1 MTENH
6 ADEHHAEMMRGVLAL
21 LHKLPP
27 RPQIT
32 FRGYVDRTVDRVRVV
47 GSPALT
53 STSHSLE
60 IATNNLARPEVAI
73 IVGANGRDLTPVLA
87 AAPGFNLQ
95 EVTYLPNSY
104 FLQHVAHEYNGVTIQ
119 VYEEI
124 VLNTQSAGFT
134 IAHPLH
140 TWDPVLAV
148 LDPALCTARQRPLTI
163 PEGSSDRFLEPIH

>member
-1 MTENH
+1 MTENY
-6 ADEHHAEMMRGVLAL
+6 ADKTRGLLEVLN
-21 LHKLPP
+21 KLPP
-27 RPQIT
+27 KPQIT

-53 STSHSLE
+53 ATTHSL
-60 IATNNLARPEVAI
+60 
-73 IVGANGRDLTPVLA
+73 DLTPILQG
-87 AAPGFNLQ
+87 APNFNLQ

-124 VLNTQSAGFT
+124 VLNSDSAGFT
-134 IAHPLH
+134 IAHPLR

-148 LDPALCTARQRPLTI
+148 LDPALRAARERPLPM

>member
-1 MTENH
+1 MTENY
-6 ADEHHAEMMRGVLAL
+6 ADKTRGLLEVLN
-21 LHKLPP
+21 KLPP
-27 RPQIT
+27 KPQIT

-53 STSHSLE
+53 ATTHSLE

-73 IVGANGRDLTPVLA
+73 VVGANGRDLTPILQG
-87 AAPGFNLQ
+87 APNFNLQ
-95 EVTYLPNSY
+95 EVT
-104 FLQHVAHEYNGVTIQ
+104 YNGVTIQ

-124 VLNTQSAGFT
+124 VLNSDSAGFT
-134 IAHPLH
+134 IAHPLR

-148 LDPALCTARQRPLTI
+148 LDPALRAARERPLPM

>member
-1 MTENH
+1 MTENY
-6 ADEHHAEMMRGVLAL
+6 ADKTRGLLEVLN
-21 LHKLPP
+21 KLPAK
-27 RPQIT
+27 PQIT

-53 STSHSLE
+53 ATSHSLE

-73 IVGANGRDLTPVLA
+73 VVGANGRDLTPILQG
-87 AAPGFNLQ
+87 APNFNLQ

-124 VLNTQSAGFT
+124 VLNSQPAGFT
-134 IAHPLH
+134 IAHPLR

-148 LDPALCTARQRPLTI
+148 LDPALRAARERPLPM

>member
-1 MTENH
+1 MTDNH
-6 ADEHHAEMMRGVLAL
+6 AEHMRGL
-21 LHKLPP
+21 LELLNKLPP

-32 FRGYVDRTVDRVRVV
+32 FRGYVDRTVDRMRVV

-73 IVGANGRDLTPVLA
+73 VVGTNGRDLTPILA
-87 AAPGFNLQ
+87 AAPGFNNQ

-124 VLNTQSAGFT
+124 VLNSDSAGFT
-134 IAHPLH
+134 IAHRLLS
-140 TWDPVLAV
+140 WDPVLAV
-148 LDPALCTARQRPLTI
+148 LDPALRAARERPLPM
-163 PEGSSDRFLEPIH
+163 PEGSSDRFLEPIR

>member
-1 MTENH
+1 MTDNH
-6 ADEHHAEMMRGVLAL
+6 AEHMRGL
-21 LHKLPP
+21 LELLNKLPP

-60 IATNNLARPEVAI
+60 TATNNLARPEVAI
-73 IVGANGRDLTPVLA
+73 VVGANGRDLTPIYAVD
-87 AAPGFNLQ
+87 PDFNLQ

-124 VLNTQSAGFT
+124 VLNSDSAGFT
-134 IAHPLH
+134 IAHRLLS
-140 TWDPVLAV
+140 WDPVLAV
-148 LDPALCTARQRPLTI
+148 LDPALRAARERPLSM
-163 PEGSSDRFLEPIH
+163 PEGASDRFLEPIR

>member
-1 MTENH
+1 MTENY
-6 ADEHHAEMMRGVLAL
+6 ADKTRGLLAL
-21 LHKLPP
+21 LNKLPP
-27 RPQIT
+27 KPQIT

-53 STSHSLE
+53 ATTHSLE

-73 IVGANGRDLTPVLA
+73 VVGANGRDLTPILQG
-87 AAPGFNLQ
+87 APNFNLQ

-124 VLNTQSAGFT
+124 VLNRDSAGFT

-148 LDPALCTARQRPLTI
+148 LDPALRTARQRPLPM

>member
-1 MTENH
+1 MTENY
-6 ADEHHAEMMRGVLAL
+6 ADKTRGLLEVLN
-21 LHKLPP
+21 KLPP
-27 RPQIT
+27 KPQIT
-32 FRGYVDRTVDRVRVV
+32 FRGYVDCTVDRVRVV

-53 STSHSLE
+53 ATTHSLE

-73 IVGANGRDLTPVLA
+73 VVGANGRDLTPILQG
-87 AAPGFNLQ
+87 APNFNLQ

-124 VLNTQSAGFT
+124 VLNSQSAGFT

-148 LDPALCTARQRPLTI
+148 LDPALRAARERPLPM

>member
-6 ADEHHAEMMRGVLAL
+6 SDKARGLLAAL
-21 LHKLPP
+21 NMVPAK
-27 RPQIT
+27 PQIT

-53 STSHSLE
+53 ATTHSLE

-73 IVGANGRDLTPVLA
+73 VVGANGRDISPILEASPN
-87 AAPGFNLQ
+87 FNLQ

-124 VLNTQSAGFT
+124 VLNSDSAGFT
-134 IAHPLH
+134 IAHRLLS
-140 TWDPVLAV
+140 WDPVLAV
-148 LDPALCTARQRPLTI
+148 LDPALRAARERPLPM

>member
-1 MTENH
+1 MTDNH
-6 ADEHHAEMMRGVLAL
+6 AEHMRGLLAL
-21 LHKLPP
+21 LNKLPP

-32 FRGYVDRTVDRVRVV
+32 FRGYVDRTVDRMRVV

-73 IVGANGRDLTPVLA
+73 VVGTNGRDLTPILA
-87 AAPGFNLQ
+87 AAPGFNNQ

-124 VLNTQSAGFT
+124 VLNSDSAGFT
-134 IAHPLH
+134 IAHRLLS
-140 TWDPVLAV
+140 WDPVLAV
-148 LDPALCTARQRPLTI
+148 LDPALRAARERPLPM
-163 PEGSSDRFLEPIH
+163 PEGSSDRFLEPIR

>member
-1 MTENH
+1 MTDNH
-6 ADEHHAEMMRGVLAL
+6 AEHMRGLLAL
-21 LHKLPP
+21 LNKLPP

-32 FRGYVDRTVDRVRVV
+32 FRGYVDRTVARMRVV

-73 IVGANGRDLTPVLA
+73 VVGTNGRDLTPILA
-87 AAPGFNLQ
+87 AAPGFNNQ

-124 VLNTQSAGFT
+124 VLNSDSAGFT
-134 IAHPLH
+134 IAHRLLS
-140 TWDPVLAV
+140 WDPVLAV
-148 LDPALCTARQRPLTI
+148 LDPALRAARERPLPM
-163 PEGSSDRFLEPIH
+163 PEGSSDRFLEPIR

>member
-6 ADEHHAEMMRGVLAL
+6 SDKARGLLAAL
-21 LHKLPP
+21 NMVPA

-32 FRGYVDRTVDRVRVV
+32 FRGYVDRTVDRMRVV

-53 STSHSLE
+53 ATTHSLE

-73 IVGANGRDLTPVLA
+73 VVGANGRDISPILEASPN
-87 AAPGFNLQ
+87 FNLQ

-124 VLNTQSAGFT
+124 VLNSDSAGFT
-134 IAHPLH
+134 IAHRLLS
-140 TWDPVLAV
+140 WDPVLAV
-148 LDPALCTARQRPLTI
+148 LDPALRAARERPLPM
-163 PEGSSDRFLEPIH
+163 PEGSSDRFLEPIR

>member
-6 ADEHHAEMMRGVLAL
+6 SDKARGLLAAL
-21 LHKLPP
+21 NMVPA

-32 FRGYVDRTVDRVRVV
+32 FRGYVDRTVDRMRVV

-53 STSHSLE
+53 ATTHSLE

-73 IVGANGRDLTPVLA
+73 VVGANGRDISPILEASPN
-87 AAPGFNLQ
+87 FNLQ

-124 VLNTQSAGFT
+124 VLNSDSAGFT
-134 IAHPLH
+134 IAHPLR

-148 LDPALCTARQRPLTI
+148 LDPALRTARERPLPM

>member
-6 ADEHHAEMMRGVLAL
+6 SDKARGLLAAL
-21 LHKLPP
+21 NMVPA

-32 FRGYVDRTVDRVRVV
+32 FRGYVDRTVDRMRVV

-53 STSHSLE
+53 ATTHSLE

-73 IVGANGRDLTPVLA
+73 VVGANGRDISPILEASPN
-87 AAPGFNLQ
+87 FNLQ
-95 EVTYLPNSY
+95 EVTYLPNSH

-124 VLNTQSAGFT
+124 VLNSDSAGFT
-134 IAHPLH
+134 IAHPLR

-148 LDPALCTARQRPLTI
+148 LDPALRTARERPLPM

>member
-1 MTENH
+1 MTDN
-6 ADEHHAEMMRGVLAL
+6 HAEMMRGVLEL
-21 LHKLPP
+21 LNKLPP
-27 RPQIT
+27 KEQIT

-73 IVGANGRDLTPVLA
+73 VVGTNGRDLTPILA
-87 AAPGFNLQ
+87 AAPGFNNQ

-124 VLNTQSAGFT
+124 VLNSDSAGFT
-134 IAHPLH
+134 IAHPLR

-148 LDPALCTARQRPLTI
+148 LDPALRAARERPLPM

>member
-1 MTENH
+1 MTDNH
-6 ADEHHAEMMRGVLAL
+6 AEHMRGL
-21 LHKLPP
+21 LKLLNKLPP

-60 IATNNLARPEVAI
+60 TATNNLARPEVAI
-73 IVGANGRDLTPVLA
+73 VVGANGRDLTPIYAVD
-87 AAPGFNLQ
+87 PDFNLQ

-124 VLNTQSAGFT
+124 VLNSQSAGFT
-134 IAHPLH
+134 ITHPLH

-148 LDPALCTARQRPLTI
+148 LDPALRAARERPLPM

>member
-1 MTENH
+1 MTDNH
-6 ADEHHAEMMRGVLAL
+6 AEHMRGL
-21 LHKLPP
+21 LELLNKLPP

-32 FRGYVDRTVDRVRVV
+32 FRGYVDRTVDRMRVV

-60 IATNNLARPEVAI
+60 TATNNLARPEVAI
-73 IVGANGRDLTPVLA
+73 VVGANGRDLSPSYAVD
-87 AAPGFNLQ
+87 PDFNLQ

-124 VLNTQSAGFT
+124 VLNSDSAGFT

-148 LDPALCTARQRPLTI
+148 LDPALRTARQRPLPM

>member
-1 MTENH
+1 MTDN
-6 ADEHHAEMMRGVLAL
+6 HAEMMRGVLEL
-21 LHKLPP
+21 LNKLPP
-27 RPQIT
+27 KEQIT

-73 IVGANGRDLTPVLA
+73 VVGANGRDLTPVLA

-124 VLNTQSAGFT
+124 VLNSDSAGFT
-134 IAHPLH
+134 IAHPLLS
-140 TWDPVLAV
+140 WDPVLSV
-148 LDPALCTARQRPLTI
+148 LDPALRSARERPLPM

>member
-1 MTENH
+1 MTRAPTFWMTTPAMYPQDTRTPEATACH
-6 ADEHHAEMMRGVLAL
+6 AHERAISDGA
-21 LHKLPP
+21 
-27 RPQIT
+27 T
-32 FRGYVDRTVDRVRVV
+32 
-47 GSPALT
+47 LT
-53 STSHSLE
+53 ATTHSLE

-73 IVGANGRDLTPVLA
+73 VVGANGRDLTPILQG
-87 AAPGFNLQ
+87 APNFNLQ

-124 VLNTQSAGFT
+124 VLNRQSAGFT
-134 IAHPLH
+134 ITHPLH

-148 LDPALCTARQRPLTI
+148 LDPALRAARERPLPM

>member
-6 ADEHHAEMMRGVLAL
+6 DEHHAEMMRGVLAL
-21 LHKLPP
+21 LNKLPP

-32 FRGYVDRTVDRVRVV
+32 FRGYVDRTVDRMRVV

-60 IATNNLARPEVAI
+60 ITTNNLARPEVAI
-73 IVGANGRDLTPVLA
+73 VVGTNGRDLTPILA
-87 AAPGFNLQ
+87 AAPGFNNQ

-124 VLNTQSAGFT
+124 VLNSDSAGFT
-134 IAHPLH
+134 IAHRLLS
-140 TWDPVLAV
+140 WDPVLAV
-148 LDPALCTARQRPLTI
+148 LDPALRAARERPLSI
-163 PEGSSDRFLEPIH
+163 PEGASDRFLEPIR

>member
-60 IATNNLARPEVAI
+60 IATNNLTRPEVAI
-73 IVGANGRDLTPVLA
+73 VVGANGRDLTPVLA
-87 AAPGFNLQ
+87 AAPG
-95 EVTYLPNSY
+95 
-104 FLQHVAHEYNGVTIQ
+104 YNGVTIQ

-148 LDPALCTARQRPLTI
+148 LDPALHTARQRPLPM